1 MVIFSSRKT
10 ALKIWGEKIVKG
22 KNVGEMLASFAPFG
36 KFTTDDEQLIAK
48 LRDHGSYN
56 KDFVEL
62 SKIAVSAD
70 RQVVPKGN
78 LVQGIRSSAL
88 QPILGEKE
96 KLVRLGTLQAT
107 LLKNDGSNRKDA
119 SEEQINEL
127 KMLREELGV

>member
-1 MVIFSSRKT
+1 MVTFSSRKT

-56 KDFVEL
+56 KDFAEMG
-62 SKIAVSAD
+62 K
-70 RQVVPKGN
+70 VVASKGN
-78 LVQGIRSSAL
+78 LIQGIRSSAT

-96 KLVRLGTLQAT
+96 KLIRLGTLREK
-107 LLKNDGSNRKDA
+107 LLKNDGSYRKDA
-119 SEEQINEL
+119 PEEEINEL
-127 KMLREELGV
+127 TKIQELLGV

>member
-1 MVIFSSRKT
+1 MVTFSSRKT

-22 KNVGEMLASFAPFG
+22 KNAGEMLASFAPFG
-36 KFTTDDEQLIAK
+36 KFSTDDEQLIAK

-70 RQVVPKGN
+70 RQAVPKGN

-88 QPILGEKE
+88 QPIPGEKE
-96 KLVRLGTLQAT
+96 KLVRLGTLREK
-107 LLKNDGSNRKDA
+107 LLKNDRSYRKDA
-119 SEEQINEL
+119 TEEEIKEL
-127 KMLREELGV
+127 KTLQEQLGV

>member
-1 MVIFSSRKT
+1 MITFSSRKT
-10 ALKIWGEKIVKG
+10 SLKIWGEKIVKG

-62 SKIAVSAD
+62 SKI
-70 RQVVPKGN
+70 VVPKGN
-78 LVQGIRSSAL
+78 LRQGIRSSAT

-96 KLVRLGTLQAT
+96 KLIRLGTLREK
-107 LLKNDGSNRKDA
+107 LLKNDGSYRKDA
-119 SEEQINEL
+119 PEEEINEL
-127 KMLREELGV
+127 TKIQELLGV

>member
-10 ALKIWGEKIVKG
+10 ALKVWGEKIVKG
-22 KNVGEMLASFAPFG
+22 KNAGEMLASFAPFG
-36 KFTTDDEQLIAK
+36 KFSTDDEQLIAK

-78 LVQGIRSSAL
+78 LRQGIRSSAT

-96 KLVRLGTLQAT
+96 KLIRLGTLREK
-107 LLKNDGSNRKDA
+107 LLKNDGSYRKDA
-119 SEEQINEL
+119 PEEEINEL
-127 KMLREELGV
+127 TKIQELLGV